1 MKVLRYQQKAVQE
14 LVDKSIELLS
24 LAGQRHTLVF
34 EAPTGAGKTI
44 MASEML
50 MRLCTELT
58 ERADAPY
65 SEVAFMW
72 IAPNKLHEQS
82 YFKMKTFFT
91 ETRELH
97 PVVYDDMDHSANGYI
112 HPGEILFVNWESIN
126 KDNALMIRDTEQ
138 SASLYDLTRRTQ
150 IEQEI
155 PLIVI
160 IDEEHMFAGKNAKKS
175 EKVLQNIMPKL
186 EIRISATPITANPE
200 EKVKVHRQH
209 VIEEQMIK
217 EGVVIN
223 PALDFSSPEMSLT
236 QHLVSLALKKRNE
249 LAEAYKRLGVNI
261 NPLLLIQLPNDGSES
276 MSADD
281 TSIKDEVILYLD
293 AIHGINTKNNRLAI
307 WLSGEKENVDGL
319 ERNDNMTEAL
329 LFKQAIALGW
339 DCPRAAVLLIF
350 RKIESFTF
358 GAQTVGRILRMPE
371 QKFYQDDRLNK
382 GYVYTNISQNLVK
395 IEPEDMDYL
404 STIHTIR
411 RENLC
416 NVSLQSE
423 YCERPAISRKRL
435 GSDFQP
441 LLIKVFEEQLQVNN
455 RQPMLF
461 TEEEL
466 FGLDPLPEEDEYAHE
481 SQHSK
486 NRRAVMNKIEFRV
499 QSIGVEII
507 EDLNIT
513 GEVGQTL
520 AANKAKYIRTMQE
533 LNAAFNVFCARL
545 IGSQFEKVSIPTLGM
560 ALKEAM
566 EQLFGLFETD
576 AVKVIL
582 YHKNRLRFED
592 IIRRALNRYFDIVT
606 KRQQERVEKSF
617 VKYDW
622 EVPAD
627 RLYKEDNNVVIDNIK
642 NHALMPFV
650 QLRNAS
656 SPERM
661 FETYLEQNTEYI
673 DWWYKNGDSGK
684 QHYAVSYVNAAG
696 EKALFYVDF
705 VIRMKN
711 GQVFLFDTKSIGS
724 DGDAPAKHNALID
737 YMASSENKDKNL
749 KGGVIIADGDNWKYS
764 PLKIDNTTDIVNW
777 DCFYPS
783 DYKN

>member
-1 MKVLRYQQKAVQE
+1 MKALRYQQKAVKE
-14 LVDKSIELLS
+14 LVDKTIDLLS
-24 LAGQRHTLVF
+24 IAGQRHTLVF

-58 ERADAPY
+58 ERADAPCQ
-65 SEVAFMW
+65 EVAFMW

-82 YFKMKTFFT
+82 YFKMKTYFT

-97 PVVYDDMDHSANGYI
+97 PVIFDDLDHSSDGYL
-112 HPGEILFVNWESIN
+112 HAGDILFVNWESIN
-126 KDNALMIRDTEQ
+126 KDNAVMIRDTEQ
-138 SASLYDLTRRTQ
+138 GASLYDLTNRTQ
-150 IEQEI
+150 REHHI
-155 PLIVI
+155 PIIVI
-160 IDEEHMFAGKNAKKS
+160 IDEEHMFGGKQAKKS
-175 EKVLQNIMPKL
+175 EKVLQHIMPKL
-186 EIRISATPITANPE
+186 EIRISATPITAHPD
-200 EKVKVHRQH
+200 EKVTVHRQH

-223 PALDFSSPEMSLT
+223 PALDFTSPNMSLT
-236 QHLVSLALKKRNE
+236 QHLVGLALKKRAE
-249 LAEAYKRLGVNI
+249 LAEAYRKLGVNI

-276 MSADD
+276 MTADD
-281 TSIKDEVILYLD
+281 TTIKEEVTTYLN
-293 AIHGINTKNNRLAI
+293 AIHGINTDNNRLAV
-307 WLSGEKENVDGL
+307 WLSGEKVNVEGL

-371 QKFYQDDRLNK
+371 QRFYEDDRLNK

-395 IEPEDMDYL
+395 IEPDDMDYL
-404 STIHTIR
+404 STIHATR
-411 RENLC
+411 RTDLC
-416 NVSLQSE
+416 NVVLQSE
-423 YCERPAISRKRL
+423 YCERPAIGRKRL
-435 GSDFQP
+435 GSDFTP
-441 LLIKVFEEQLQVNN
+441 LLIKVFEDQLAVNN
-455 RQPMLF
+455 REPMLF

-466 FGLDPLPEEDEYAHE
+466 LGLEPLPDDDGEAHE
-481 SQHSK
+481 NQHAK
-486 NRRAVMNKIEFRV
+486 NRRAVMDKIEFRV

-507 EDLNIT
+507 EDLHIT
-513 GEVGQTL
+513 GEVGRTL
-520 AANKAKYIRTMQE
+520 AASKAKYIRTMQE
-533 LNAAFNVFCARL
+533 LNMAFNVFCSRL
-545 IGSQFEKVSIPTLGM
+545 IGTQFEKVSVPTLGV

-566 EQLFGLFETD
+566 ECLFGIFETE

-582 YHKNRLRFED
+582 YHKNRPRFED
-592 IIRRALNRYFDIVT
+592 IVHRALKRYLDKLT
-606 KRQQERVEKSF
+606 ERQKEKSEKSY

-627 RLYKEDNNVVIDNIK
+627 RLYKEDNNVVVEEVK
-642 NHALMPFV
+642 NHALLPFV

-656 SPERM
+656 TPERM
-661 FETYLEQNTEYI
+661 FEQYLEDNTEYI

-684 QHYAVSYVNAAG
+684 QHYAVSYVGGDGA
-696 EKALFYVDF
+696 KALFYVDF

-711 GQVFLFDTKSIGS
+711 GQIFLFDTKSAGS

-737 YMASSENKDKNL
+737 YMASDENKDKHL
-749 KGGVIIADGDNWKYS
+749 RGGVIIADGNNWKYS

-783 DYKN
+783 DYKE

>member
-1 MKVLRYQQKAVQE
+1 
-14 LVDKSIELLS
+14 
-24 LAGQRHTLVF
+24 
-34 EAPTGAGKTI
+34 
-44 MASEML
+44 
-50 MRLCTELT
+50 
-58 ERADAPY
+58 
-65 SEVAFMW
+65 
-72 IAPNKLHEQS
+72 
-82 YFKMKTFFT
+82 
-91 ETRELH
+91 
-97 PVVYDDMDHSANGYI
+97 
-112 HPGEILFVNWESIN
+112 
-126 KDNALMIRDTEQ
+126 MIRDTEQ

-155 PLIVI
+155 PLVVI
-160 IDEEHMFAGKNAKKS
+160 IDEEHMFAGRNAKKS

-186 EIRISATPITANPE
+186 EIRISATPITAHPD
-200 EKVKVHRQH
+200 EKVTVHRQH

-223 PALDFSSPEMSLT
+223 PALDFSTPEMSLT
-236 QHLVSLALKKRNE
+236 QHLVSLALKKRKE
-249 LAEAYKRLGVNI
+249 LADAYKRLGVNI

-276 MSADD
+276 MSTED
-281 TSIKDEVILYLD
+281 TSIKDEVTLYLD
-293 AIHGINTKNNRLAI
+293 AIHGMNTANNRLAV
-307 WLSGEKENVDGL
+307 WLSGEKVNVDGL
-319 ERNDNMTEAL
+319 EQNDNMTEAL

-404 STIHTIR
+404 STIHTVR
-411 RENLC
+411 RANLC

-423 YCERPAISRKRL
+423 YCDRPAIGRKRL
-435 GSDFQP
+435 GSDFLP
-441 LLIKVFEEQLQVNN
+441 LLIKVFEEQLQIKN
-455 RQPMLF
+455 QQLLLF

-466 FGLDPLPEEDEYAHE
+466 CGTQSTTDEDESTHE
-481 SQHSK
+481 NQRSK
-486 NRRAVMNKIEFRV
+486 NRRAVMNKIEFQVR
-499 QSIGVEII
+499 SIGVDII

-520 AANKAKYIRTMQE
+520 VANKAKYIRTMQE
-533 LNAAFNVFCARL
+533 LSATFNVFCARL
-545 IGSQFEKVSIPTLGM
+545 IGSKFEKVSIPTLGM

-582 YHKNRLRFED
+582 YHKNRPRFED
-592 IIRRALNRYFDIVT
+592 IISRALNRYLTILT
-606 KRQQERVEKSF
+606 QRQKEKSEKSF
-617 VKYDW
+617 VKYEW

-627 RLYKEDNNVVIDNIK
+627 RLYKEDNNVVVDNVK

-650 QLRNAS
+650 QLRSAS

-661 FETYLEQNTEYI
+661 FEAYLEANTEYI

-684 QHYAVSYVNAAG
+684 QHYAVSYVDG
-696 EKALFYVDF
+696 TGTKALFYVDF

-711 GQVFLFDTKSIGS
+711 GQIFLFDTKSVGS

-737 YMASSENKDKNL
+737 YMASEENQDKHL
-749 KGGVIIADGDNWKYS
+749 KGGVIIADGSNWKYS
-764 PLKIDNTTDIVNW
+764 PLKIENTTDIINW

-783 DYKN
+783 DYKE

>member
-1 MKVLRYQQKAVQE
+1 MKALRYQQKAVKE
-14 LVDKSIELLS
+14 LVDKTIDLLS
-24 LAGQRHTLVF
+24 IAGQRHTLVF

-58 ERADAPY
+58 ERADAPCQ
-65 SEVAFMW
+65 EVAFMW

-82 YFKMKTFFT
+82 YFKMKTYFT

-97 PVVYDDMDHSANGYI
+97 PVIFDDLDHSSDGYL
-112 HPGEILFVNWESIN
+112 HAGDILFVNWESIN
-126 KDNALMIRDTEQ
+126 KDNAVMIRDNEQ
-138 SASLYDLTRRTQ
+138 GASLYDLTNRTQ
-150 IEQEI
+150 REHHI
-155 PLIVI
+155 PIIVI
-160 IDEEHMFAGKNAKKS
+160 IDEEHMFGGKQAKKS
-175 EKVLQNIMPKL
+175 EKVLQHIMPKL
-186 EIRISATPITANPE
+186 EIRISATPITAHPD
-200 EKVKVHRQH
+200 EKVTVHRQH

-223 PALDFSSPEMSLT
+223 PALDFTSPNMSLT
-236 QHLVSLALKKRNE
+236 QHLVGLALKKRAE
-249 LAEAYKRLGVNI
+249 LAEAYRKLGVNI

-276 MSADD
+276 MTADD
-281 TSIKDEVILYLD
+281 TTIKEEVTTYLN
-293 AIHGINTKNNRLAI
+293 AIHGINTDNNRLAV
-307 WLSGEKENVDGL
+307 WLSGEKVNVEGL

-371 QKFYQDDRLNK
+371 QRFYEDDRLNK

-395 IEPEDMDYL
+395 IEPDDMDYL
-404 STIHTIR
+404 STIHATR
-411 RENLC
+411 RTDLC
-416 NVSLQSE
+416 NVVLQSE
-423 YCERPAISRKRL
+423 YCERPAIGRKRL
-435 GSDFQP
+435 GSDFTP
-441 LLIKVFEEQLQVNN
+441 LLIKVFEDQLAVNN
-455 RQPMLF
+455 REPMLF

-466 FGLDPLPEEDEYAHE
+466 LGLEPLPDDDGEAHE
-481 SQHSK
+481 NQHAK
-486 NRRAVMNKIEFRV
+486 NRRAVMDKIEFRV

-507 EDLNIT
+507 EDLHIT
-513 GEVGQTL
+513 GEVGRTL
-520 AANKAKYIRTMQE
+520 AASKAKYIRTMQE
-533 LNAAFNVFCARL
+533 LNMAFNVFCSRL
-545 IGSQFEKVSIPTLGM
+545 IGTQFEKVSVPTLGV

-566 EQLFGLFETD
+566 ECLFGIFETE

-582 YHKNRLRFED
+582 YHKNRPRFED
-592 IIRRALNRYFDIVT
+592 IVHRALKRYLDKLT
-606 KRQQERVEKSF
+606 ERQKEKSEKSY

-627 RLYKEDNNVVIDNIK
+627 RLYKEDNNVVVEEVK
-642 NHALMPFV
+642 NHALLPFV

-656 SPERM
+656 TPERM
-661 FETYLEQNTEYI
+661 FEQYLEDNTEYI

-684 QHYAVSYVNAAG
+684 QHYAVSYVGGDGA
-696 EKALFYVDF
+696 KALFYVDF

-711 GQVFLFDTKSIGS
+711 GQIFLFDTKSTGS

-737 YMASSENKDKNL
+737 YMESDENKDKHL
-749 KGGVIIADGDNWKYS
+749 RGGVIIADGNNWKYS

-783 DYKN
+783 DYKE

>member
-1 MKVLRYQQKAVQE
+1 MKALRYQQKAVKE
-14 LVDKSIELLS
+14 LVDKTIDLLS
-24 LAGQRHTLVF
+24 IAGQRHTLVF

-58 ERADAPY
+58 ERADAPCQ
-65 SEVAFMW
+65 EVAFMW

-82 YFKMKTFFT
+82 YFKMKTYFT

-97 PVVYDDMDHSANGYI
+97 PVIFDDLDHSSDGYL
-112 HPGEILFVNWESIN
+112 HAGDILFVNWESIN
-126 KDNALMIRDTEQ
+126 KDNAVMIRDTEQ
-138 SASLYDLTRRTQ
+138 GASLYDLTNRTQ
-150 IEQEI
+150 REHHI
-155 PLIVI
+155 PIIVI
-160 IDEEHMFAGKNAKKS
+160 IDEEHMFGGKQAKKS
-175 EKVLQNIMPKL
+175 EKVLQHIMPKL
-186 EIRISATPITANPE
+186 EIRISATPITAHPE
-200 EKVKVHRQH
+200 EKVTVHRQH

-223 PALDFSSPEMSLT
+223 PALDFTSPNMSLT
-236 QHLVSLALKKRNE
+236 QHLVGLALKKRAE
-249 LAEAYKRLGVNI
+249 LAEAYRKLGVNI

-276 MSADD
+276 MTADD
-281 TSIKDEVILYLD
+281 TTIKEEVTTYLN
-293 AIHGINTKNNRLAI
+293 AIHGINTDNNRLAV
-307 WLSGEKENVDGL
+307 WLSGEKVNVEGL

-371 QKFYQDDRLNK
+371 QRFYEDDRLNK

-395 IEPEDMDYL
+395 IEPDDMDYL
-404 STIHTIR
+404 STIHAIR
-411 RENLC
+411 RTDLC
-416 NVSLQSE
+416 NVVLQSE
-423 YCERPAISRKRL
+423 YCERPAIGRKRL
-435 GSDFQP
+435 GSDFTP
-441 LLIKVFEEQLQVNN
+441 LLIKVFEDQLAVNN
-455 RQPMLF
+455 REPMLF

-466 FGLDPLPEEDEYAHE
+466 LGLEPLPDDDGEAHE
-481 SQHSK
+481 NQHAK
-486 NRRAVMNKIEFRV
+486 NRRAVMGKIEFRV

-507 EDLNIT
+507 EDLHIT
-513 GEVGQTL
+513 GEVGRTL
-520 AANKAKYIRTMQE
+520 AASKAKYIRTMQE
-533 LNAAFNVFCARL
+533 LNMAFNVFCSRL
-545 IGSQFEKVSIPTLGM
+545 IGSQFEKVSVPTLGV

-566 EQLFGLFETD
+566 ECLFGIFETE

-582 YHKNRLRFED
+582 YHKNRPRFED
-592 IIRRALNRYFDIVT
+592 IVRRALKRYLDKLT
-606 KRQQERVEKSF
+606 ERQKEKSEKSY

-627 RLYKEDNNVVIDNIK
+627 RLYKEENTVVVEEVK
-642 NHALMPFV
+642 NHALLPFV

-656 SPERM
+656 TPEQM
-661 FETYLEQNTEYI
+661 FEQYLEDNTEYI

-684 QHYAVSYVNAAG
+684 QHYAVSYVGGDGA
-696 EKALFYVDF
+696 KALFYVDF

-711 GQVFLFDTKSIGS
+711 GQIFLFDTKSTGS

-737 YMASSENKDKNL
+737 YMASDENKDKHL
-749 KGGVIIADGDNWKYS
+749 RGGVIIADGNNWKYS

-783 DYKN
+783 DYKE

>member
-91 ETRELH
+91 ETRELR

-281 TSIKDEVILYLD
+281 TSIKDEVTLYLD
-293 AIHGINTKNNRLAI
+293 AIHGINTTNNRLAV
-307 WLSGEKENVDGL
+307 WLSGEKVNVDDL

-404 STIHTIR
+404 STIHTTR

-545 IGSQFEKVSIPTLGM
+545 IGSQFEKVSVPTLGM

-592 IIRRALNRYFDIVT
+592 IIRR
-606 KRQQERVEKSF
+606 
-617 VKYDW
+617 
-622 EVPAD
+622 
-627 RLYKEDNNVVIDNIK
+627 
-642 NHALMPFV
+642 
-650 QLRNAS
+650 
-656 SPERM
+656 
-661 FETYLEQNTEYI
+661 
-673 DWWYKNGDSGK
+673 G
-684 QHYAVSYVNAAG
+684 
-696 EKALFYVDF
+696 
-705 VIRMKN
+705 
-711 GQVFLFDTKSIGS
+711 
-724 DGDAPAKHNALID
+724 
-737 YMASSENKDKNL
+737 
-749 KGGVIIADGDNWKYS
+749 
-764 PLKIDNTTDIVNW
+764 
-777 DCFYPS
+777 
-783 DYKN
+783 

>member
-1 MKVLRYQQKAVQE
+1 MKVLKYQQKAVQE
-14 LVDKSIELLS
+14 LVDKSIDLLS
-24 LAGQRHTLVF
+24 VAGQRHTLVF

-50 MRLCTELT
+50 MRLCTELA
-58 ERADAPY
+58 ERADAPC

-91 ETRELH
+91 ETRELN
-97 PVVYDDMDHSANGYI
+97 PMIYDDMDHSASGYI

-138 SASLYDLTRRTQ
+138 SASLFDLTRRTQ

-160 IDEEHMFAGKNAKKS
+160 IDEEHMFGGRQAKKS
-175 EKVLQNIMPKL
+175 EKVLQQIMPKL
-186 EIRISATPITANPE
+186 EIRISATPITAHPE
-200 EKVKVHRQH
+200 EKVRVHRQH

-223 PALDFSSPEMSLT
+223 PALDFTSSEMSLN
-236 QHLVSLALKKRNE
+236 QHLIGLALKKRNE
-249 LAEAYKRLGVNI
+249 LADAYKRLGVNI

-276 MSADD
+276 MSSED
-281 TSIKDEVILYLD
+281 TTIKEEVTEYLN
-293 AIHGINTKNNRLAI
+293 AVHGINTNNGRLAV
-307 WLSGEKENVDGL
+307 WLSGEKTNVDGL
-319 ERNDNMTEAL
+319 ESNDNLTEVL

-404 STIHTIR
+404 SKIQAVR
-411 RENLC
+411 REHLC
-416 NVSLQSE
+416 NVLLQSE
-423 YCERPAISRKRL
+423 YCERPALGRKRL
-435 GSDFQP
+435 GSDFLP

-455 RQPMLF
+455 RQPLLF

-466 FGLDPLPEEDEYAHE
+466 YGLEPLSEEDEGAHE
-481 SQHSK
+481 NQQTK
-486 NRRAVMNKIEFRV
+486 NRRAAISYIEFKV

-520 AANKAKYIRTMQE
+520 VANKAKYIRTMQE
-533 LNAAFNVFCARL
+533 LNTTFTVFCNRM
-545 IGSQFEKVSIPTLGM
+545 IGSQFEKVSIPTLGA

-566 EQLFGLFETD
+566 EDLFGLFETD

-582 YHKNRLRFED
+582 YHKNRPRFED
-592 IIRRALNRYFDIVT
+592 IVSRALKRYLDIVDQ
-606 KRQQERVEKSF
+606 RQKEKAEKSF

-622 EVPAD
+622 EIPAD
-627 RLYKEDNNVVIDNIK
+627 RLYKEDNNVVVDDVK

-656 SPERM
+656 SPEHK
-661 FETYLEQNTEYI
+661 FEEYLEANTQYI

-684 QHYAVSYVNAAG
+684 QHYAISYVDG
-696 EKALFYVDF
+696 TGTKALFYVDF

-711 GQVFLFDTKSIGS
+711 GQVFLFDTQSMGS
-724 DGDAPAKHNALID
+724 DVDAPAKHNALID
-737 YMASSENKDKNL
+737 YMTSEANKDKHL
-749 KGGVIIADGDNWKYS
+749 KGGVVIAEGNNWKYS
-764 PLKIDNTTDIVNW
+764 PMKIENTTDIINW

-783 DYKN
+783 DYKE

>member
-1 MKVLRYQQKAVQE
+1 
-14 LVDKSIELLS
+14 
-24 LAGQRHTLVF
+24 
-34 EAPTGAGKTI
+34 
-44 MASEML
+44 
-50 MRLCTELT
+50 
-58 ERADAPY
+58 
-65 SEVAFMW
+65 
-72 IAPNKLHEQS
+72 
-82 YFKMKTFFT
+82 
-91 ETRELH
+91 
-97 PVVYDDMDHSANGYI
+97 
-112 HPGEILFVNWESIN
+112 
-126 KDNALMIRDTEQ
+126 
-138 SASLYDLTRRTQ
+138 
-150 IEQEI
+150 
-155 PLIVI
+155 
-160 IDEEHMFAGKNAKKS
+160 
-175 EKVLQNIMPKL
+175 
-186 EIRISATPITANPE
+186 
-200 EKVKVHRQH
+200 
-209 VIEEQMIK
+209 
-217 EGVVIN
+217 
-223 PALDFSSPEMSLT
+223 
-236 QHLVSLALKKRNE
+236 
-249 LAEAYKRLGVNI
+249 
-261 NPLLLIQLPNDGSES
+261 
-276 MSADD
+276 
-281 TSIKDEVILYLD
+281 
-293 AIHGINTKNNRLAI
+293 
-307 WLSGEKENVDGL
+307 
-319 ERNDNMTEAL
+319 
-329 LFKQAIALGW
+329 
-339 DCPRAAVLLIF
+339 
-350 RKIESFTF
+350 
-358 GAQTVGRILRMPE
+358 MPE

-466 FGLDPLPEEDEYAHE
+466 FGLDPLPEEDESAHE

-533 LNAAFNVFCARL
+533 LNATFNVFCARL

-606 KRQQERVEKSF
+606 KRQQKKAEKSF

-684 QHYAVSYVNAAG
+684 QHYAVSYINAAG

>member
-91 ETRELH
+91 ETRELR

-160 IDEEHMFAGKNAKKS
+160 IDEEHMFGGRQAKKS
-175 EKVLQNIMPKL
+175 EMVLRNIMPKL

-261 NPLLLIQLPNDGSES
+261 NPLLLIQLPNDGSGS

-281 TSIKDEVILYLD
+281 TSIKDEVTLYLD
-293 AIHGINTKNNRLAI
+293 AIHGINTTNNRLAV
-307 WLSGEKENVDGL
+307 WLSGEKVNVDDL

-466 FGLDPLPEEDEYAHE
+466 FGLDPLPEEDESAHE

-533 LNAAFNVFCARL
+533 LNATFNVFCARL

-606 KRQQERVEKSF
+606 KRQQEKAEKSF

-622 EVPAD
+622 EVSAD

-656 SPERM
+656 LPERM

-737 YMASSENKDKNL
+737 YMASSDNKDKNL

>member
-1 MKVLRYQQKAVQE
+1 MKVLKYQQKAVQE
-14 LVDKSIELLS
+14 LIDKSIELLS

-50 MRLCTELT
+50 MHLCTELT

-91 ETRELH
+91 ETRELR

-138 SASLYDLTRRTQ
+138 SASLYDITRRTQ

-160 IDEEHMFAGKNAKKS
+160 IDEEHMFGGRQAKKS
-175 EKVLQNIMPKL
+175 EMVLQNIMPKL

-281 TSIKDEVILYLD
+281 TSIKDEVTLYLD

-319 ERNDNMTEAL
+319 ERNDNMTEVL

-441 LLIKVFEEQLQVNN
+441 LLVKVFEEQLQVNN

-466 FGLDPLPEEDEYAHE
+466 FGLDPLPEEDESAHE

-533 LNAAFNVFCARL
+533 LNATFNVFCARL

-582 YHKNRLRFED
+582 YHKNRPRFED

-606 KRQQERVEKSF
+606 KRQQEKAEKSF

-724 DGDAPAKHNALID
+724 DSDAPAKHNALID
-737 YMASSENKDKNL
+737 YMASSNNKDKNL

>member
-91 ETRELH
+91 ETRELR

-249 LAEAYKRLGVNI
+249 LAEAYKRLGINI

-281 TSIKDEVILYLD
+281 TSIKDEVTLYLD
-293 AIHGINTKNNRLAI
+293 AIHGINTTNNRLAV
-307 WLSGEKENVDGL
+307 WLSGEKVNVDDL

-423 YCERPAISRKRL
+423 YCGRPAISRKRL

-466 FGLDPLPEEDEYAHE
+466 FGLDPLPEEDESAHE

-533 LNAAFNVFCARL
+533 LNATFNVFCARL

-606 KRQQERVEKSF
+606 KRQQEKAEKSF

-656 SPERM
+656 LPERM

-737 YMASSENKDKNL
+737 YMASSDNKDKNL

>member
-91 ETRELH
+91 ETRELR

-160 IDEEHMFAGKNAKKS
+160 IDEEHMFGGRQAKKS
-175 EKVLQNIMPKL
+175 EMVLRNIMPKL
-186 EIRISATPITANPE
+186 EIRISATPITSNPE

-261 NPLLLIQLPNDGSES
+261 NPLLLIQLPNDESGS

-281 TSIKDEVILYLD
+281 TSIKDEVTLYLD
-293 AIHGINTKNNRLAI
+293 AIHGINTKNNRLTI

-441 LLIKVFEEQLQVNN
+441 LLVKVFEEQLQVNN

-466 FGLDPLPEEDEYAHE
+466 FGLDPLPEEDESAHE

-533 LNAAFNVFCARL
+533 LNATFNVFCARL

-566 EQLFGLFETD
+566 YG
-576 AVKVIL
+576 A
-582 YHKNRLRFED
+582 
-592 IIRRALNRYFDIVT
+592 
-606 KRQQERVEKSF
+606 
-617 VKYDW
+617 
-622 EVPAD
+622 
-627 RLYKEDNNVVIDNIK
+627 
-642 NHALMPFV
+642 
-650 QLRNAS
+650 
-656 SPERM
+656 
-661 FETYLEQNTEYI
+661 
-673 DWWYKNGDSGK
+673 
-684 QHYAVSYVNAAG
+684 
-696 EKALFYVDF
+696 
-705 VIRMKN
+705 
-711 GQVFLFDTKSIGS
+711 
-724 DGDAPAKHNALID
+724 
-737 YMASSENKDKNL
+737 
-749 KGGVIIADGDNWKYS
+749 
-764 PLKIDNTTDIVNW
+764 
-777 DCFYPS
+777 
-783 DYKN
+783 

>member
-91 ETRELH
+91 ETRELR

-160 IDEEHMFAGKNAKKS
+160 IDEEHMFGGRQAKKS
-175 EKVLQNIMPKL
+175 EMVLQNIMPKL

-249 LAEAYKRLGVNI
+249 LAEAYKRLGINI

-281 TSIKDEVILYLD
+281 TSIKDEVTLYLD
-293 AIHGINTKNNRLAI
+293 AIHGINTTNNRLAV
-307 WLSGEKENVDGL
+307 WLSGEKVNVDDL

-466 FGLDPLPEEDEYAHE
+466 FGLDPLPKEDESAHE

-533 LNAAFNVFCARL
+533 LNATFNVFCARL
-545 IGSQFEKVSIPTLGM
+545 IGSQFEKVSTPTLGM

-606 KRQQERVEKSF
+606 KRQQEKAEKSF
-617 VKYDW
+617 VKYD
-622 EVPAD
+622 
-627 RLYKEDNNVVIDNIK
+627 
-642 NHALMPFV
+642 
-650 QLRNAS
+650 
-656 SPERM
+656 
-661 FETYLEQNTEYI
+661 
-673 DWWYKNGDSGK
+673 
-684 QHYAVSYVNAAG
+684 
-696 EKALFYVDF
+696 
-705 VIRMKN
+705 
-711 GQVFLFDTKSIGS
+711 
-724 DGDAPAKHNALID
+724 
-737 YMASSENKDKNL
+737 
-749 KGGVIIADGDNWKYS
+749 
-764 PLKIDNTTDIVNW
+764 
-777 DCFYPS
+777 
-783 DYKN
+783 

>member
-24 LAGQRHTLVF
+24 LTGQRHTLVF

-91 ETRELH
+91 ETRELR

-466 FGLDPLPEEDEYAHE
+466 FGLDPLPEEDESAHE

-533 LNAAFNVFCARL
+533 LNATFNVFCARL

-606 KRQQERVEKSF
+606 KRQQEKAEKSF

-627 RLYKEDNNVVIDNIK
+627 RLYKEDNNVVIDNI
-642 NHALMPFV
+642 
-650 QLRNAS
+650 
-656 SPERM
+656 
-661 FETYLEQNTEYI
+661 
-673 DWWYKNGDSGK
+673 
-684 QHYAVSYVNAAG
+684 
-696 EKALFYVDF
+696 
-705 VIRMKN
+705 
-711 GQVFLFDTKSIGS
+711 SI
-724 DGDAPAKHNALID
+724 
-737 YMASSENKDKNL
+737 
-749 KGGVIIADGDNWKYS
+749 
-764 PLKIDNTTDIVNW
+764 
-777 DCFYPS
+777 
-783 DYKN
+783 

>member
-91 ETRELH
+91 ETRELR

-249 LAEAYKRLGVNI
+249 LAEAYKRLGINI

-319 ERNDNMTEAL
+319 EHNDNMTEAL

-466 FGLDPLPEEDEYAHE
+466 FGLDPLPEEDESAHE

-486 NRRAVMNKIEFRV
+486 NRRAVMNKTEFRV

-533 LNAAFNVFCARL
+533 LNATFNVFCARL

-606 KRQQERVEKSF
+606 KRQQEKAEKSF

-642 NHALMPFV
+642 DHALMPFV

-656 SPERM
+656 LPERM

-737 YMASSENKDKNL
+737 YMASSDNKDKNL

>member
-1 MKVLRYQQKAVQE
+1 MKVLKYQQKAVQE
-14 LVDKSIELLS
+14 LVDKSIDLLS
-24 LAGQRHTLVF
+24 LSGQRHTLVF

-58 ERADAPY
+58 ERADAPC

-97 PVVYDDMDHSANGYI
+97 PVVYDDLDHSTGGYI

-150 IEQEI
+150 IEHEI
-155 PLIVI
+155 PIIVI
-160 IDEEHMFAGKNAKKS
+160 IDEEHMFAGRNAKKS

-186 EIRISATPITANPE
+186 EIRISATPITAHPE
-200 EKVKVHRQH
+200 EKVTVHRQH

-236 QHLVSLALKKRNE
+236 QHLVSLALKKRKE
-249 LAEAYKRLGVNI
+249 LAEAYKRLGVNV

-276 MSADD
+276 MSTED
-281 TSIKDEVILYLD
+281 TSIKDEVTLYLD
-293 AIHGINTKNNRLAI
+293 TIHGINTINNRLAV
-307 WLSGEKENVDGL
+307 WLSGEKVNVDGL
-319 ERNDNMTEAL
+319 EENDNMTEAL

-339 DCPRAAVLLIF
+339 DCPRATVLLIF

-395 IEPEDMDYL
+395 IEPDDMDYL
-404 STIHTIR
+404 STIHAIR

-416 NVSLQSE
+416 NISLQSE
-423 YCERPAISRKRL
+423 YCERPAIGRKRL

-441 LLIKVFEEQLQVNN
+441 LLIKVFEEQLQIKN
-455 RQPMLF
+455 RQLSLF

-466 FGLDPLPEEDEYAHE
+466 YGYEPIPEEDGSERE
-481 SQHSK
+481 SQVSK
-486 NRRAVMNKIEFRV
+486 NRRAVMDMIEFRV
-499 QSIGVEII
+499 HSIGIDII

-513 GEVGQTL
+513 GEVGQAL

-533 LNAAFNVFCARL
+533 LNTTFNVFCAKL
-545 IGSQFEKVSIPTLGM
+545 IGAQFEKVSILTLGM

-582 YHKNRLRFED
+582 YHKNRPRFED
-592 IIRRALNRYFDIVT
+592 IISRALNRYLNILT
-606 KRQQERVEKSF
+606 QRQKEKSEKSF
-617 VKYDW
+617 VKYEW

-627 RLYKEDNNVVIDNIK
+627 RLYKEENNVVVDDVK

-661 FETYLEQNTEYI
+661 FEDYLEANTEYI

-684 QHYAVSYVNAAG
+684 QHYAVSYVDG
-696 EKALFYVDF
+696 TGTKALFYVDF

-711 GQVFLFDTKSIGS
+711 GQIFLFDTKSVGS
-724 DGDAPAKHNALID
+724 DANAPAKHNALID
-737 YMASSENKDKNL
+737 YMASEENRDKHL
-749 KGGVIIADGDNWKYS
+749 KGGVIIADGSNWKYS
-764 PLKIDNTTDIVNW
+764 PLKIENTTDIINW

-783 DYKN
+783 YYKE

>member
-91 ETRELH
+91 ETRELR

-160 IDEEHMFAGKNAKKS
+160 IDEEHMFGGRQAKKS
-175 EKVLQNIMPKL
+175 EMVLRNIMPKL

-261 NPLLLIQLPNDGSES
+261 NPLLLIQLPNDGSGS

-281 TSIKDEVILYLD
+281 TSIKDEVTLYLD
-293 AIHGINTKNNRLAI
+293 AIHGINTTNNRLAV
-307 WLSGEKENVDGL
+307 WLSGEKVNVDDL

-466 FGLDPLPEEDEYAHE
+466 FGLDPLPEEDESAHE

-533 LNAAFNVFCARL
+533 LNATFNVFCARL

-606 KRQQERVEKSF
+606 KRQQEKAEKSF

-656 SPERM
+656 LPERM

-724 DGDAPAKHNALID
+724 DGDAPTKHNALID